1 MILEVKNL
9 NGGYGKKQILY
20 DISLCV
26 NEGEIIGL
34 IGHNG
39 AGKSTTLKC
48 IFGLLVPSN
57 GKVHYMN
64 RDVTT
69 ESPSKKLTG
78 GMYYVPQDNYL
89 FNDLTVKDNLEMSS
103 FLMKDQIDFE
113 DKVKDV
119 YDYFPRLSERQEQ
132 RAGTLSGGERRML
145 GIGMGL
151 LRNPK
156 LLMLDEPSSGL
167 SPVIFQ
173 NVVNIIQRI
182 NRERKMSILIVEQNV
197 KAAFKMSSRVY
208 VMKSGRILLEETGE
222 NLLKRHEWWDLF

>member
-9 NGGYGKKQILY
+9 DGGYGKKQILY

-57 GKVHYMN
+57 GKVNYMN
-64 RDVTT
+64 RDVTR
-69 ESPSKKLTG
+69 ESPSKKLMG

-89 FNDLTVKDNLEMSS
+89 FNDLTVNDNLEMSS
-103 FLMKDQIDFE
+103 FLIKDQIDFE

-119 YDYFPRLSERQEQ
+119 YDYFPRLSERQKQ

-182 NRERKMSILIVEQNV
+182 NKERKMSILIIEQNV

-208 VMKSGRILLEETGE
+208 VMKAGRILLEETGE
-222 NLLKRHEWWDLF
+222 NLLKRQEWWDLF